1 MELLPSWRDMMVQQA
16 QLRII
21 DENINRIL
29 KCLDMLSDEQIWLR
43 IHRHTNPIG
52 NLILHLEGNARQW
65 ILTSF
70 CDWPDTRQR
79 QLEFESTEKI
89 SKNLLKERLN
99 QLAQD
104 LKLCFQKISEQ
115 ELLDEYEVQCYRE
128 TGISILV
135 HVIEHFSYHTGQIA
149 YVTKWLSEK
158 ETGFYEG
165 QNLDKVKI

>member
-1 MELLPSWRDMMVQQA
+1 MELLPSWRDQLVQQA
-16 QLRII
+16 QLRIV
-21 DENINRIL
+21 DENINRIF

-43 IHRHTNPIG
+43 IHQHTNPIG

-65 ILTSF
+65 ILATF
-70 CDWPDTRQR
+70 CHQTDTRQR
-79 QLEFESTEKI
+79 QLEFDSTEKI
-89 SKNLLKERLN
+89 PKIQLREKLN

-104 LKLCFQKISEQ
+104 LNLCFQKISEQ
-115 ELLDEYEVQCYRE
+115 ELLDEYEVQCYHE

-149 YVTKWLSEK
+149 YLTKWLAEK

-165 QNLDKVKI
+165 QNLDKIKI